1 MTNAVDDGVTF
12 RRDQD
17 WAETLGRLRGF
28 VLARV
33 GDPELAEDITQDV
46 LVRSIASGALD
57 RVDNV
62 SAWLY
67 RSARNAVIDHYRTR
81 RTFDHDLD
89 LELWPDP
96 ETYDDLPNDATRE
109 LARCLQPMMS
119 ALHPTARDALTRVDM
134 EGQTHRQA
142 ADQLGLSVSGMKSRV
157 QRARR
162 DHREQLSSCCQVHTT
177 PTGGIADYAPKTGT
191 CGCAEEDPS

>member
-1 MTNAVDDGVTF
+1 MTNARSDSLTDPG
-12 RRDQD
+12 DEH
-17 WAETLGRLRGF
+17 WAETLDRLRGF

-33 GDPELAEDITQDV
+33 GDPELAGDITQDV
-46 LVRSIASGALD
+46 LLRSIASGALD

-81 RTFDHDLD
+81 RTFDQDLD
-89 LELWPDP
+89 LNLWPEP
-96 ETYDDLPNDATRE
+96 ETYDTLPNDATRE
-109 LARCLQPMMS
+109 LARCLQPMMGT
-119 ALHPTARDALTRVDM
+119 LHPTARDALTRVDL

-162 DHREQLSSCCQVHTT
+162 ELKDRLTSCCQIHTDR
-177 PTGGIADYAPKTGT
+177 TGALADYAPKKHT
-191 CGCAEEDPS
+191 CGCTVQDPP